1 LEKRIA
7 TALRSVLS
15 MLTSLS
21 HTFIYVLDH
30 DEAIDFYVNK
40 LGLEIATDAD
50 LGPFRWL
57 TVQVPGRP
65 ETVLVLATPDMGHDE
80 ETTAAIRDLVVK
92 GGGNGVIFNVED
104 CRKTYEALRE
114 KGVEF
119 TQEPTEH
126 FYGIDCG
133 LRDPFGNPLR
143 ITEPAR
149 EMKIPTAEEFAAN
162 PG

>member
-1 LEKRIA
+1 
-7 TALRSVLS
+7 

-21 HTFIYVLDH
+21 HSFIYVLDH
-30 DEAIDFYVNK
+30 DRAVDFYVGK
-40 LGLEIATDAD
+40 LGLEIGADAD

-65 ETVLVLATPDMGHDE
+65 ESQIVLATPDMGHDA
-80 ETTAAIRDLVVK
+80 ETAAAIRDLVTK
-92 GGGNGVIFNVED
+92 GGGNGVIFTVDD
-104 CRKTYEALRE
+104 CRASYEELVA

-143 ITEPAR
+143 ITQPAPQPL
-149 EMKIPTAEEFAAN
+149 EIPSAEEFASGAK
-162 PG
+162 